1 MCIVLLKIVRGE
13 RVRRHSFP
21 ANQVEQNCTL
31 KGNME
36 GGVGAQQPM
45 SNTEMGANLPPSP
58 EPSTSIPTGNLFV
71 PNAEATA
78 TSMGLPYNVEGVS
91 GGSTQFTPSFSVDTF
106 VSPSDGCL
114 P

>member
-1 MCIVLLKIVRGE
+1 MKIVRGE
-13 RVRRHSFP
+13 RGRRHPFS

-36 GGVGAQQPM
+36 GGVGGTQQPM

-58 EPSTSIPTGNLFV
+58 EPSTSITTANLFI

-78 TSMGLPYNVEGVS
+78 TSMGLPYIVEGVS
-91 GGSTQFTPSFSVDTF
+91 GGSTQFTPSFSVDTL